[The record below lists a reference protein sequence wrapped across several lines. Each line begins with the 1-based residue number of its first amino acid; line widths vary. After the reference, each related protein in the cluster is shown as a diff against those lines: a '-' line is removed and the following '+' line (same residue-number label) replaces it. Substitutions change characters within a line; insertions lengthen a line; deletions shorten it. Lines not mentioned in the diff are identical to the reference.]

1 MSHYAIK
8 IYGKAIATPRR
19 RRSLRRTGSETRA
32 SKGLDTFIR

>member
-19 RRSLRRTGSETRA
+19 RRSLLRTGGCQ
-32 SKGLDTFIR
+32 KVNV